1 MTSSLTSRFSWAGLL
16 EQGLGLLG
24 IVLVDRGCLVV
35 GRVVLRQ
42 VGGQRLSV
50 AAQLVLDQL
59 VVIDGVM
66 EGLTDAL
73 VVEGLLLAV
82 EHQEADAVAVD
93 AVDGDACADQL
104 VDVGERDVLAGD
116 GGTLLQGGHASG
128 VVNAHEPLHGV
139 GGSRLRAVV
148 LGVGDEVQLAA
159 ILAVALAEG
168 PCTGAGRRGGHGLL
182 GDLGS
187 WEDAAQGQALFE
199 LLVAVDERV
208 GQREGHGGVV
218 LGGNGLDEGQH
229 VLVGGVG
236 LVGLDNGHDV
246 GGGSR
251 PRRWRTWRLCA
262 ERPRTRSRRP

>member
-1 MTSSLTSRFSWAGLL
+1 M
-16 EQGLGLLG
+16 
-24 IVLVDRGCLVV
+24 V

-42 VGGQRLSV
+42 VGGQRLSSV

-116 GGTLLQGGHASG
+116 GGTLLQGRSRERCCQRARATAWRRRKPAS
-128 VVNAHEPLHGV
+128 
-139 GGSRLRAVV
+139 AVV

-187 WEDAAQGQALFE
+187 WEDAAQGTGAL
-199 LLVAVDERV
+199 
-208 GQREGHGGVV
+208 
-218 LGGNGLDEGQH
+218 
-229 VLVGGVG
+229 
-236 LVGLDNGHDV
+236 
-246 GGGSR
+246 
-251 PRRWRTWRLCA
+251 
-262 ERPRTRSRRP
+262 